1 MGIGI
6 RRDSVRG
13 RLRILHESEEVS
25 VVDINRLVA
34 EEELGPSLDLWYVSL
49 SLNLRGVIPSLGLM
63 SVYCGDVGSRMKLD
77 GGEALS

>member
-34 EEELGPSLDLWYVSL
+34 EEELGPSLDL
-49 SLNLRGVIPSLGLM
+49 
-63 SVYCGDVGSRMKLD
+63 
-77 GGEALS
+77 